1 MLEQFDKCLRS
12 VNLYLK
18 FLGLHL
24 ESKDTNK
31 TFVERSRSHRLYFA
45 HLFSLNLEVVA
56 QVLWVLEAVITG
68 KSFVEITRLIPCL
81 ILCLISNFKTLSLL
95 YYGRHNNEFIVTMR
109 SLLLNQMQV
118 EEKEHRVRKNLI
130 DKHVLI
136 LTSISKKISYVIVL
150 GLLMFALAPAFIII
164 PHYFKTD
171 EVKLEMPFIA
181 YYPFN
186 EFDLRI
192 YPWVYFHQVYSAVI
206 AMIMVYGPDCFFF
219 TCCTFIHIQFSLLNN
234 DMERIVTEESPRYDK
249 TKFKKLAVRHIELM
263 RCVNLLEK
271 IFSKS
276 ILFNALTSSVI
287 ICVTGFNVLV
297 VDNIVMMASFTAFL
311 IFGLMQIF
319 LYCYYG
325 DTIMRS
331 SMEVSTSIYNS
342 LWYNI
347 PAADRKGFL
356 IVIIRA
362 QKPCALTANGFFKM
376 NLSAFASILSK
387 SWSYFALLKTMYH
400 PE

>member
-1 MLEQFDKCLRS
+1 MLEQFDRCLKS

-24 ESKDTNK
+24 ESKDTNR

-118 EEKEHRVRKNLI
+118 EEKEHRFRKNLI

-234 DMERIVTEESPRYDK
+234 DMERIVTEETPRYDK

-347 PAADRKGFL
+347 PAADMKGSL
-356 IVIIRA
+356 IAIIRA